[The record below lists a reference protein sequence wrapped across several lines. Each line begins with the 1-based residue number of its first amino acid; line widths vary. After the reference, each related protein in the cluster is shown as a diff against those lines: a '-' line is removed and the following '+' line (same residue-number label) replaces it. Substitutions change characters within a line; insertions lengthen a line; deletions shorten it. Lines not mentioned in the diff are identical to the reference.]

1 MENGTNNRI
10 NAIHHKIKNVF
21 FGNLLISTA
30 LNTTISKIITVH
42 GNMPEIANGLSE
54 AMVQRTESISI
65 LSVIWLA
72 GLLLCFGFFAVSYI
86 KCYREF
92 RFSLPVENDILEAWK
107 EKHPLK
113 RSLSI
118 RQTETIAALII
129 TANLDVFFI
138 FIIALILS
146 SIAFLLKLLH
156 NGVSPL
162 FFSSID
168 IKAVAYTDF
177 ISIPNLR
184 TTVSSQDNS
193 KSLLKRIYITH
204 TRG

>member
-1 MENGTNNRI
+1 MDFRTSFSSSSHFAYSSAVHHSTSELESGSSSRI
-10 NAIHHKIKNVF
+10 FTSFKATVVSPFSCAVSVF
-21 FGNLLISTA
+21 FSKDDAEVANPPVTPIT
-30 LNTTISKIITVH
+30 NT
-42 GNMPEIANGLSE
+42 
-54 AMVQRTESISI
+54 
-65 LSVIWLA
+65 
-72 GLLLCFGFFAVSYI
+72 
-86 KCYREF
+86 
-92 RFSLPVENDILEAWK
+92 
-107 EKHPLK
+107 
-113 RSLSI
+113 
-118 RQTETIAALII
+118 ALII

-204 TRG
+204 TSGLNQ